1 MQMRT
6 ALVTL
11 LSLALL
17 LVGFAVGWWVGE
29 VGAGASSVALLAL
42 PVLAI
47 GFLVGWLVEWVID
60 NQYRRIRERQPQGTA
75 LDAGVSSAHVGELV
89 HTVQSTLSEREEEVD
104 HLRTELDR
112 QESRFEQL
120 RASFDHYASTHPDD
134 LTVIGGVGRV
144 YQWKLRD
151 AGISTFAQLASTTPE
166 YIEQALQIK
175 GWQNVDPASWIEQA
189 RTLID

>member
-1 MQMRT
+1 MQVRI

-29 VGAGASSVALLAL
+29 VGAEVSSVAMLSL
-42 PVLAI
+42 PVLVV
-47 GFLVGWLVEWVID
+47 GFIVGWLVEWVID
-60 NQYRRIRERQPQGTA
+60 NQYRRIR
-75 LDAGVSSAHVGELV
+75 AGHKQESMPEADVSPSQVGELV
-89 HTVQSTLSEREEEVD
+89 HAVQSTLSEREEEVD
-104 HLRTELDR
+104 QLRAELD
-112 QESRFEQL
+112 QQGSRFEQL

-134 LTVIGGVGRV
+134 LTVITGVGRI

-166 YIEQALQIK
+166 YIEQSLQIK

-189 RTLID
+189 GKLIG

>member
-1 MQMRT
+1 MQMRI
-6 ALVTL
+6 AIVTL

-17 LVGFAVGWWVGE
+17 LVGFAVGWWVGD
-29 VGAGASSVALLAL
+29 VGVGASSVAPMAL

-47 GFLVGWLVEWVID
+47 GFIVGWLVEWAID
-60 NQYRRIRERQPQGTA
+60 NQYRRMRERQPQALA
-75 LDAGVSSAHVGELV
+75 LDAEVSSAQVGELV

-104 HLRTELDR
+104 QLRAELDR

-120 RASFDHYASTHPDD
+120 RARFDHYASTHPDD
-134 LTVIGGVGRV
+134 LTVISGVGRV

-151 AGISTFAQLASTTPE
+151 AGISTFAQLASATPE

-175 GWQNVDPASWIEQA
+175 GWQNVDPTSWIEQA
-189 RTLID
+189 GTLIE

>member
-1 MQMRT
+1 MRI

-17 LVGFAVGWWVGE
+17 LVGFAVGWWVGG
-29 VGAGASSVALLAL
+29 VGAGVSSVALLAL
-42 PVLAI
+42 PVLVI
-47 GFLVGWLVEWVID
+47 GFVVGWLVEWVID
-60 NQYRRIRERQPQGTA
+60 NQYRRIRASQQHESA

-89 HTVQSTLSEREEEVD
+89 HTVQGALSEREEEVD
-104 HLRTELDR
+104 QLRAELDQ

-134 LTVIGGVGRV
+134 LTVITGVGRV

-151 AGISTFAQLASTTPE
+151 AGISTFAQLAATTPE
-166 YIEQALQIK
+166 YIGKALQIK
-175 GWQNVDPASWIEQA
+175 AWQNADPSSWIEQA
-189 RTLID
+189 KTLLEQR